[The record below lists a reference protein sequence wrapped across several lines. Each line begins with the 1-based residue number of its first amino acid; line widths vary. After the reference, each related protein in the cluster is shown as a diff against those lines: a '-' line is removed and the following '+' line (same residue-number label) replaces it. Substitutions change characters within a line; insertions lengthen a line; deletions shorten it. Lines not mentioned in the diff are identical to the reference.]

1 MYKYTGVFALPVN
14 TIASKPLLRSE
25 IQKYPPEDPS
35 PQIPV
40 RGEIAVTVYL
50 PEEGLSVPVTGP
62 VANIRGFISE
72 NGSFFR
78 VS

>member
-1 MYKYTGVFALPVN
+1 MGVVALPVK

-25 IQKYPPEDPS
+25 IQKYPPEVPS
-35 PQIPV
+35 AQIPV
-40 RGEIAVTVYL
+40 RGDIAVTEYL
-50 PEEGLSVPVTGP
+50 PEDGLNVPVTGP

-72 NGSFFR
+72 KGSFFR